1 MITSS
6 VRWEG
11 LTKMVFDLQ
20 YGVPRRMDR
29 GIEEHTKRMG
39 ENVHQAYVDNL
50 SGSVPSTAARP
61 LPVGVRSG
69 HLLASAEMVIVNQ
82 YRADVENKTHYAG
95 FIEDGT
101 RFMAPR
107 RPLGDAVD
115 LVGKMVPGSMGKV
128 MTSVLIQL

>member
-20 YGVPRRMDR
+20 YGVPRRMDK
-29 GIEEHTKRMG
+29 GIERHTRRMG

-50 SGSVPSTAARP
+50 SGSVPSTAAQP

-69 HLLASAEMVIVNQ
+69 HLLASAELRIVNQ
-82 YRADVENKTHYAG
+82 YRADVENKAHYAG

-115 LVGKMVPGSMGKV
+115 TVGQMVPGEMGKV
-128 MTSVLIQL
+128 LVNVLIQP